1 MDLKN
6 KKVTIIGLARSGFS
20 LSRMISRLGGQVK
33 ISEKAAFD
41 PAKHSFDGSNRFHA
55 RHPEDTERSEWDEG
69 PIKILQPF
77 GLPWPANGFSQGGQD
92 DLLDKDYQRGQK
104 IEMEFGGH
112 TRGFIEDSD
121 LLVISPG
128 VSRNAEPILWAKAKG
143 IPVVGEIEL
152 AWQFCPCPVIAVTG
166 SNGKTTVVTLIK
178 KIFEQAQRKV
188 CACGN
193 IGLPFSDYVLDL
205 NKEDTVVLEISSF
218 QLESI
223 AQFRPHVAVLL
234 NFSQN
239 HLDRHADLEEYFQ
252 AKKRIF
258 ENQTK
263 DDFAVLNYQYPRLRD
278 LAKELKA
285 RVCFFNNSQTTETAL
300 LKNPNYLAAM
310 EVARVM
316 GIGSDICH
324 QVFESFRGVE
334 HRLEW
339 VRQFNGVDYIN
350 DSKSTTAEAG
360 RWALESA
367 SKPIVMICGGRDKN
381 IDFLV
386 LRDLVGQKVKKMVV
400 IGEAREKIRNAFQD
414 VVSLEEAKDLE
425 QAVIRAREHAV
436 AGDVVIFSPMCT
448 SFDMFLNFEER
459 GRVFKTIVQGLS

>member
-6 KKVTIIGLARSGFS
+6 KKATIIGLARSGFS
-20 LSRMISRLGGQVK
+20 LSGMISRLGGQVK

-41 PAKHSFDGSNRFHA
+41 PAKHSFQDRNL
-55 RHPEDTERSEWDEG
+55 TE
-69 PIKILQPF
+69 
-77 GLPWPANGFSQGGQD
+77 
-92 DLLDKDYQRGQK
+92 K

-121 LLVISPG
+121 LMVISPG
-128 VSRNAEPILWAKAKG
+128 VSRQAEPVLWAQAKG
-143 IPVVGEIEL
+143 IPVMGEIEL
-152 AWQFCPCPVIAVTG
+152 AWHFCPCPVIAVTG

-178 KIFEQAQRKV
+178 KILERAQREV

-205 NKEDTVVLEISSF
+205 KKDETVVLEISSF

-223 AQFRPHVAVLL
+223 SDFKPHVAVFL

-252 AKKRIF
+252 VKKRIF
-258 ENQTK
+258 ENQTN
-263 DDFAVLNYQYPRLRD
+263 DDFAVLNYRYPRLRD

-285 RVCFFNNSQTTETAL
+285 RVCFFNAPQTTETAV

-316 GIGSDICH
+316 GIGPDICH

-334 HRLEW
+334 HRFEW
-339 VRQFNGVDYIN
+339 VRQLNGVDYIN

-360 RWALESA
+360 RWALES
-367 SKPIVMICGGRDKN
+367 SSQPVVMICGGRDKN

-400 IGEAREKIRNAFQD
+400 IGEAREKIRRAFQD
-414 VVSLEEAKDLE
+414 VVSLEEAKDIE
-425 QAVIRAREHAV
+425 QAVIRARENAA
-436 AGDVVIFSPMCT
+436 AGDMVIFSPMCT
-448 SFDMFLNFEER
+448 SFDMFSNFEER
-459 GRVFKTIVQGLS
+459 GRVFKTIVHGLS

>member
-6 KKVTIIGLARSGFS
+6 KKVTILGLARSGFS

-33 ISEKAAFD
+33 ISEKAVFD
-41 PAKHSFDGSNRFHA
+41 PLRHSFQDQNLKNQ
-55 RHPEDTERSEWDEG
+55 
-69 PIKILQPF
+69 IK
-77 GLPWPANGFSQGGQD
+77 A
-92 DLLDKDYQRGQK
+92 
-104 IEMEFGGH
+104 EFGGH
-112 TRGFIEDSD
+112 TQGFIEDSD
-121 LLVISPG
+121 FLVVSPG
-128 VSRNAEPILWAKAKG
+128 VPRNAEPIFWAKAKG
-143 IPVVGEIEL
+143 IPVMGEIEI
-152 AWQFCPCPVIAVTG
+152 AWRFCPCPVIAVTG

-178 KIFEQAQRKV
+178 KIFEQAQRKI

-205 NKEDTVVLEISSF
+205 NKQDTVVLEVSSF

-239 HLDRHADLEEYFQ
+239 HLDRHADLEEYFN

-258 ENQTK
+258 KNQTR
-263 DDFAVLNYQYPRLRD
+263 DDFAVLNYQYPRLRE
-278 LAKELKA
+278 LAGTLKA
-285 RVCFFNNSQTTETAL
+285 QVCFFNTPPSAAD
-300 LKNPNYLAAM
+300 KSFHNPNYLAAI

-316 GIGSDICH
+316 DIDFEVC
-324 QVFESFRGVE
+324 QKVFESFRGVE

-339 VRQFNGVDYIN
+339 VRQLNGVDYIN

-367 SKPIVMICGGRDKN
+367 SKSIVMICGGRDKN
-381 IDFLV
+381 IDFTI
-386 LRDLVGQKVKKMVV
+386 LRDLVSQKVKKMVV
-400 IGEAREKIRNAFQD
+400 IGEAREKIKKAFHD

-436 AGDVVIFSPMCT
+436 AGDVVIFSPMCI
-448 SFDMFLNFEER
+448 SFDMFSNFEER
-459 GRVFKTIVQGLS
+459 GRVFKTIVQGLL

>member
-20 LSRMISRLGGQVK
+20 LSRIISRLGGQVK
-33 ISEKAAFD
+33 ISEKAVFD
-41 PAKHSFDGSNRFHA
+41 PAKHSFQDQNLKNQ
-55 RHPEDTERSEWDEG
+55 
-69 PIKILQPF
+69 IKT
-77 GLPWPANGFSQGGQD
+77 
-92 DLLDKDYQRGQK
+92 
-104 IEMEFGGH
+104 EFGGH
-112 TRGFIEDSD
+112 TQGFIEDSD
-121 LLVISPG
+121 FLVVSPG
-128 VSRNAEPILWAKAKG
+128 VPRNAEPILWAKAKG
-143 IPVVGEIEL
+143 IPVMGEIEL
-152 AWQFCPCPVIAVTG
+152 AWRFCPCPVIAVTG

-205 NKEDTVVLEISSF
+205 KKDETVVLEISSF

-223 AQFRPHVAVLL
+223 NDFKPHVAVLL

-278 LAKELKA
+278 LARELKA
-285 RVCFFNNSQTTETAL
+285 QICFFNNSQTTAAAVL
-300 LKNPNYLAAM
+300 NNSNYLAAM
-310 EVARVM
+310 EVTRVM

-339 VRQFNGVDYIN
+339 VRQLNGVDYIN

-360 RWALESA
+360 RWALA
-367 SKPIVMICGGRDKN
+367 STSQPIIMICGGRDKN

-400 IGEAREKIRNAFQD
+400 IGEAREKIRKAFQD

-425 QAVIRAREHAV
+425 QAVIRAWENAA

-448 SFDMFLNFEER
+448 SFDMFSNFEER
-459 GRVFKTIVQGLS
+459 GRVYKTIVNRLY